1 MRTPLFLAATL
12 LSTFAAGIASAQPL
26 PQKGGVA
33 IALERGFGFTT
44 THTEIDGQDDDRDV
58 TQFGLMW
65 MRSETAF
72 HQPRAAVDF
81 FVTDGLSLGGALGFY
96 SWGGDGDRSGFLLY
110 PRVGYA
116 VGLGHSVTL
125 WPRGGLSYY
134 SEEEAGGNPKYT
146 QLAISAECQFLL
158 WPTRSWAIMLGP
170 TLDLGVSG
178 EISGGPND
186 TDFSQRSI
194 GVTFGL
200 LGAL

>member
-1 MRTPLFLAATL
+1 MRTPLFLAVTL
-12 LSTFAAGIASAQPL
+12 LSTFASGVASAQPL
-26 PQKGGVA
+26 PKKGGVA

-44 THTEIDGQDDDRDV
+44 THTEIEGQEDRDV
-58 TQFGLMW
+58 TAFGLMW

-110 PRVGYA
+110 PRVGYGI
-116 VGLGHSVTL
+116 GLGHSVTL

-134 SEEEAGGNPKYT
+134 SEEESGGGAKYT
-146 QLAISAECQFLL
+146 QLAISGECQFLL

-178 EISGGPND
+178 EVSGGPND
-186 TDFSQRSI
+186 ADFSQRSI
-194 GVTFGL
+194 GLTFGM